1 MGCSSTK
8 DAGQPAAISNPPAAS
23 TSTSGDK
30 PVVAQKAPYKV
41 ELKEGETYY
50 WCTCGKSKNQP
61 FCDGSHFFSDFKP
74 LTWTAPETKEIYLC
88 ACKQTKNPPFCDGAH
103 ASIPEQ
109 AS

>member
-61 FCDGSHFFSDFKP
+61 FCDGSHQGTKFIPKNFKFEKPTSD
-74 LTWTAPETKEIYLC
+74 AYLC
-88 ACKQTKNPPFCDGAH
+88 GCKNNKPESGPYCDGSH
-103 ASIPEQ
+103 KNVDW
-109 AS
+109 